1 MLGDIATRWKELS
14 GAGKWKNLLD
24 PLDLDLRRYILH
36 YGDMAEVGY
45 VAFNSDR
52 QSKYVGDS
60 CFTMKELFAQSG
72 YLRANPFRY
81 EVTKF
86 IYGTSSIRLPE
97 CFIVNSWSRE
107 AWNRESNWL
116 GYIAVATDEGK
127 KLLGRRDIV
136 VAWRGTIQLYE
147 WANDFDFPLELA
159 VSVFPRIDPNDP
171 NDPPRVANGWLSLY
185 TSTDP
190 RSRFDKTSA
199 REQVQ
204 GELKRLLALYK
215 DEEVSITLT
224 GHSLGAVL
232 SILSAADFLQN
243 EWPKIPPQNKVSCVT
258 VFAFGSPRIGD
269 LNFKRLVESFKP
281 LNILRIANVP
291 DLIPRYPVFRFT
303 DVGEELQ
310 INTLKSE
317 YLKRSLNLKHFHNLE
332 AYLHGV
338 AGTQHNQTEFKL
350 EINRD
355 IALVNKGLDALQD
368 KYLVPGNWW
377 VLENKGMIQKA
388 DGTWKLDRCKPK
400 EEDEEQQ
407 QQQQHESP

>member
-1 MLGDIATRWKELS
+1 MAGDIAKRWKELS
-14 GAGKWKNLLD
+14 GNSKWKDLLD

-52 QSKYVGDS
+52 RSKYVGDS
-60 CFTMKELFAQSG
+60 CYTKEELFARTG
-72 YLRANPFRY
+72 YLKANPFRY
-81 EVTKF
+81 EVTKY

-97 CFIVNSWSRE
+97 CFIIKSLARE
-107 AWNRESNWL
+107 AWNKESNWL

-147 WANDFDFPLELA
+147 WANDFDFPLESA
-159 VSVFPRIDPNDP
+159 VTVFPRANPNDE
-171 NDPPRVANGWLSLY
+171 PRIANGWLSLY

-199 REQVQ
+199 QEQVQ
-204 GELKRLLALYK
+204 GELKRLLELYK
-215 DEEVSITLT
+215 DEDITITLT
-224 GHSLGAVL
+224 GHSLGAVM
-232 SILSAADFLQN
+232 SILSAADFLHN
-243 EWPKIPPQNKVSCVT
+243 EWPKITPSLQHRLSCVT

-269 LNFKRLVESFKP
+269 RSFKRLVES
-281 LNILRIANVP
+281 LEHLHILRVTNVP

-317 YLKRSLNLKHFHNLE
+317 YLKRSLNLGHFHNLE

-338 AGTQHNQTEFKL
+338 AGTQHNQGEFKL

-355 IALVNKGLDALQD
+355 IALVNKGLDALED
-368 KYLVPGNWW
+368 KYLVPGHWW
-377 VLENKGMIQKA
+377 VLENKGMVQSD
-388 DGTWKLDRCKPK
+388 DGTWKLNGDRSKNKQEEEEEENNCKFP
-400 EEDEEQQ
+400 
-407 QQQQHESP
+407 